1 MSLSKPVVFDQPLTC
16 LFEEPDLP
24 TYPLPELLT
33 ELYGGSIGFPE
44 LRLYANFVASIDGVV
59 ALEQTERSG
68 TVISGGSSADRFVMG
83 LLRACAEA
91 VVVAGG
97 TFRATPNHRWTADHI
112 FPSLADAFER
122 LRHALKHAAQPTLVV
137 VSARGD
143 IDTRH
148 PALEGPSLVVTTREG
163 EARLR
168 GRVPDNCKIRALPES
183 QPSVASVINAVRAEG
198 FSIVLTE
205 GGPSFLGQL
214 VAEQLLDELFLT
226 VAPRLVG
233 PARQGSRK
241 SLVEGADVL
250 GRPGAEARLLSLRMH
265 RSYLFLRYHLGK
277 DNDHE

>member
-1 MSLSKPVVFDQPLTC
+1 MSLSSPTVLDRPLTC
-16 LFEEPDLP
+16 LFEDPGLP
-24 TYPLPELLT
+24 AYRVPQALI

-44 LRLYANFVASIDGVV
+44 LCLFANFVVSIDGIV
-59 ALEQTERSG
+59 ALEQRERSG
-68 TVISGGSSADRFVMG
+68 TVISGGSAADRFVMG

-112 FPSLADAFER
+112 FPALADAFGR
-122 LRHALKHAAQPTLVV
+122 IRQDLKRAAQPTLVV

-148 PALEGPSLVVTTREG
+148 PALDGPSLVLTTREG

-168 GRVPDNCKIRALPES
+168 GRVPNSCKIRALSEG
-183 QPSVASVINAVRAEG
+183 QPSVVSVIDAVRAEG
-198 FSIVLTE
+198 FRTVLTE

-233 PARQGSRK
+233 PALEGSRK
-241 SLVEGADVL
+241 SLVEAADVL
-250 GRPGAEARLLSLRMH
+250 GRVGADGRLLSLRRH
-265 RSYLFLRYHLGK
+265 RSYLFLRYRLGEV
-277 DNDHE
+277 DGHE